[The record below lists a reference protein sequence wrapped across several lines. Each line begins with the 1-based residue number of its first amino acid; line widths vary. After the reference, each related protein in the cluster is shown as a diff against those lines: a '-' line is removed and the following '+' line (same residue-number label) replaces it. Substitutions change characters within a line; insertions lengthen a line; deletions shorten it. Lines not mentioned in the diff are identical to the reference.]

1 MTSDQSK
8 VVDGTCRAAWSAWG
22 SLADAG
28 TRAGVLEALA
38 AGLDEIREEVLRVA
52 SEESALTPAE
62 LAPEFARMTGT
73 LRQFAAVAREG
84 SWIGAMIDHASPEP
98 VGAFG
103 GVVGPAHDVRRV
115 LVPLGPVSVF
125 GASNFPLAYGAC
137 GGDTASALA
146 AGCPVIVKEHPAHP
160 RTGRLIVGAAREA
173 LRGAGHSEDLIA
185 LVENADPRDLSPATA
200 LVGHPMVRA
209 VGFTGSQRA
218 GLEIARLARERA
230 EPIPAYCEMGSC
242 NPVVVTREA
251 AVARGEAIGRQV
263 AESILLRHGQQCTCP
278 GLLILPPGCGA
289 VVEALAARLAAA
301 DPRAM
306 LAPWVRDGYL
316 HRLAECRKARGVET
330 VVYGRE
336 GSGQRQ
342 AGTCLLRV
350 GAADF
355 AAQPVLHEEV
365 FGPSVLVV
373 ELGGMSELRTLPL
386 RGALVG
392 SLYGGVADEGWDLA
406 RNRLASMCGRVVFEG
421 VPTGVRVAGAMVH
434 GGPFPAT
441 NRPESTACGPMAL
454 ARWCRPVCLQN
465 APKEALPAELRDGSW
480 HGTRVVDGRVVPGA
494 G

>member
-1 MTSDQSK
+1 MLPDKSE
-8 VVDGTCRAAWSAWG
+8 VVDRACRGAWAAWKT
-22 SLADAG
+22 LADAE
-28 TRAGVLEALA
+28 TRAGVVEALA
-38 AGLDEIREEVLRVA
+38 AGLEAGRDEIIRTA
-52 SEESALTPAE
+52 SEETALTTAE

-73 LRQFAAVAREG
+73 LRQFAMVVRDG
-84 SWIGAMIDHASPEP
+84 SWVGAMIDHAGQAGP
-98 VGAFG
+98 FG
-103 GVVGPAHDVRRV
+103 GVVGPSHDIRRV
-115 LVPLGPVSVF
+115 LVPVGPVAVF

-146 AGCPVIVKEHPAHP
+146 SGCPVIVKEHPAHP
-160 RTGRLIVGAAREA
+160 RTGRLIVGTARSA
-173 LRGAGHSEDLIA
+173 LRGAGHSEDLLS
-185 LVENADPRDLSPATA
+185 LVENEDPRDLTPASA

-251 AVARGEAIGRQV
+251 ARARGEEIGRQI

-278 GLLILPPGCGA
+278 GLLIVPAGSGVL
-289 VVEALAARLAAA
+289 VDEVAARLKAAE
-301 DPRAM
+301 PRAM

-330 VVYGRE
+330 VVHGRE

-350 GAADF
+350 SAAGF

-373 ELGGMSELRTLPL
+373 EVHETEEVSGLPL

-392 SLYGGVADEGWDLA
+392 SLYGAAADDGWDGA

-434 GGPFPAT
+434 GGPYPAT
-441 NRPESTACGPMAL
+441 NRPESTACGPLAL

-465 APKEALPAELRDGSW
+465 APREALPRELQDGAW
-480 HGTRVVDGRVVPGA
+480 HGTRTIDGSVVPGA
-494 G
+494 YA